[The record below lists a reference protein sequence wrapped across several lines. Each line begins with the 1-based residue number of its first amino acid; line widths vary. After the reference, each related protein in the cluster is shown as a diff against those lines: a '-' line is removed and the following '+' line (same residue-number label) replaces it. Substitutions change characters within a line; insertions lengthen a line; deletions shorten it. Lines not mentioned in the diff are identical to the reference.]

1 MYWPE
6 NYISIYLIDG
16 SFFVPYFTLFSL
28 FNFSNKDRC
37 TACLYGMV
45 SRIIML
51 SQLALP
57 RCFPKASAKVRQIF
71 EPANF
76 FEDFFK
82 KSREKIKHTGK
93 ICANTINPRQI
104 NDKNHQQHCRFVL
117 SKALFFLKANK
128 ATYLIARLK

>member
-1 MYWPE
+1 
-6 NYISIYLIDG
+6 
-16 SFFVPYFTLFSL
+16 
-28 FNFSNKDRC
+28 
-37 TACLYGMV
+37 
-45 SRIIML
+45 ML

-71 EPANF
+71 EPANI